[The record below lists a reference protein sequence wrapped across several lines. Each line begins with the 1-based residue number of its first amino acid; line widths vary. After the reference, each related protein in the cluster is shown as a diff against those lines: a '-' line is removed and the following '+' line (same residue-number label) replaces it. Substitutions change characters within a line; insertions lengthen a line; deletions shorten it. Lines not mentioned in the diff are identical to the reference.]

1 MSPAAPTHADLQY
14 QTAGEDVY
22 RGDATAVVSRVA
34 YAGTERLSI
43 RRDGRSLRFEAEA
56 RYTRTAPDGKS
67 GAEARFVQ
75 MLRPDGSFEDSLD
88 DDPDF
93 LTILNQPFA
102 VRLDRV
108 TLQDVRELHGR
119 VPFAAS
125 SPLEGHTLLHGF
137 LRPAVNGPI
146 DGRPTAAVRFE
157 AEGPMDG
164 GLPGHGDAAVSGRM
178 RMDGI
183 AYYAVDDGLLLALNV
198 TLTIDAHLHQRSVSL
213 AVPIRI
219 VYHRW
224 IRAR

>member
-1 MSPAAPTHADLQY
+1 MHADLQY
-14 QTAGEDVY
+14 QTVGEDVY
-22 RGDATAVVSRVA
+22 QSQPTAAVSRVA

-43 RRDGRSLRFEAEA
+43 RPQDRSLRFEARA
-56 RYTRTAPDGKS
+56 RYTRTEADAKS
-67 GAEARFVQ
+67 TAQARFVQ
-75 MLRPDGSFEDSLD
+75 VLRSDGSFEDRVD

-108 TLQDVRELHGR
+108 TLADVRELR
-119 VPFAAS
+119 KAVPFAAS

-146 DGRPTAAVRFE
+146 EGRPTVAVRFQ

-164 GLPGHGDAAVSGRM
+164 ALPGHSDAAVSGRM
-178 RMDGI
+178 RMNGI
-183 AYYAVDDGLLLALNV
+183 AYYALDDGLLLALNV
-198 TLTIDAHLHQRSVSL
+198 TLTIDAHLRERSTSIS
-213 AVPIRI
+213 VPVRI